1 MENLRAN
8 MATQRGLPS
17 LPTPVLLALCCA
29 LLVGGG
35 CDAQED
41 LDEGPASH
49 GREAYTVDEFAMG
62 VDLSYVNQI
71 LDHGGTYKDST
82 GAIVDPYALF
92 AERGVNVV
100 RVRLWHDPQ
109 WVRTEVYEQQSVPL
123 YSGLS
128 DVRTTIRTA
137 KAQGMAVNLDI
148 HYSDFWADPSTQEIP
163 AAWRDIEEIS
173 VLEDSVYQYTK
184 RTLKELN
191 DQGLMPEMVQVGNE
205 TNCGMLYTDAPSTFP
220 DLNVCDGN
228 WDEFGQVVNAGIEAV
243 REVGEASD
251 VEPKVLLHVAQP
263 ENVESWFDNVTAK
276 GDVTDF
282 DVVGF
287 SYYAPW
293 SDVPLDEISGRVSTF
308 REKYQREVMILETAY
323 PWTMENADDYNNI
336 FGDDSVV
343 SGYSASPSEQKQYMI
358 DLTQEVIDGGGDG
371 LMYWEPAWITSNM
384 KDSWGQGSSWENN
397 AFFDFNGR
405 PLPVFDFVTHSYQ
418 F

>member
-1 MENLRAN
+1 
-8 MATQRGLPS
+8 MATQRGLS
-17 LPTPVLLALCCA
+17 GLPTPALLALCCV

-35 CDAQED
+35 CDARED
-41 LDEGPASH
+41 VDEGPARH
-49 GREAYTVDEFAMG
+49 ERETYDVDEFAMG

-92 AERGVNVV
+92 AERGANVV

-109 WVRTEVYEQQSVPL
+109 WVRTDVYEEESVPL

-128 DVRTTIRTA
+128 DVKTTIQKA
-137 KAQGMAVNLDI
+137 KAEGMAVNLDI

-163 AAWRDIEEIS
+163 EAWHDIAEIS

-184 RTLKELN
+184 RTLKELS
-191 DQGLMPEMVQVGNE
+191 QEGLMPEMVQVGNE
-205 TNCGMLYTDAPSTFP
+205 TNCGMLYTDAPSAFP

-263 ENVESWFDNVTAK
+263 ENVESWFDDVTTK
-276 GDVTDF
+276 GNVTDF

-293 SDVPLDEISGRVSTF
+293 SDVPLDEISDRVSTF

-336 FGDDSVV
+336 FGEDSVV
-343 SGYSASPSEQKQYMI
+343 SGYSATPSGQKQYMI
-358 DLTQEVIDGGGDG
+358 DLTQEVIGGGGDG

-397 AFFDFNGR
+397 AFFDFSGR
-405 PLPVFDFVTHSYQ
+405 PLPVFDFFTHSYQ